1 VEVTIESMHVANT
14 TDSGADDDGEFEIS
28 ALIEIRSGP
37 WCSPAARAG
46 AVQLPTAGSTLRQM
60 LYAVAALL
68 CVGDTSLSITVIVLL
83 EVNSVVAQPIGPLNR
98 F

>member
-1 VEVTIESMHVANT
+1 
-14 TDSGADDDGEFEIS
+14 
-28 ALIEIRSGP
+28 
-37 WCSPAARAG
+37 
-46 AVQLPTAGSTLRQM
+46 M